1 MARSVGDI
9 TLDWAGTTYTAVTW
23 TSGGPDGLANA
34 TTSGLSDE
42 IDLSAQDNVEDVL
55 VALEFDKNAAG
66 SAAGFL
72 RILAAAPGITSG
84 PTKNYPANPLNW
96 LQVGPAIIDELNTN
110 DQWSNSFSLRMA
122 FGGVLPPFVK
132 LAVENQSGQTLA
144 GTSGQAVENRVWIM
158 FVYRNVKLS

>member
-72 RILAAAPGITSG
+72 RILAAAPGITSATQRR
-84 PTKNYPANPLNW
+84 PR
-96 LQVGPAIIDELNTN
+96 
-110 DQWSNSFSLRMA
+110 S
-122 FGGVLPPFVK
+122 
-132 LAVENQSGQTLA
+132 SGA
-144 GTSGQAVENRVWIM
+144 RWRVS
-158 FVYRNVKLS
+158 RP